1 MPYYGYSMETRGRW
15 VKLPDGT
22 FGVKTDGPARRG
34 MVIEV
39 QARSGRIQERRLTQQ
54 VGLTSGKLSQ
64 RKARTV
70 TTVWNAGTTGRK
82 KCFPALDGTCQ
93 SHQSRENPPKR
104 ASKTAV

>member
-15 VKLPDGT
+15 VKLSDGT

-54 VGLTSGKLSQ
+54 IGFNLWK
-64 RKARTV
+64 TV
-70 TTVWNAGTTGRK
+70 
-82 KCFPALDGTCQ
+82 PAEGPNRYDGMECWDYG
-93 SHQSRENPPKR
+93 
-104 ASKTAV
+104 